1 MEKCNVCNSDYKKA
15 YKSDHLKSIKHL
27 QKLNQYYCK
36 KCNTFMPLSDKSNHL
51 NSDEHKNKTKQQR
64 EATQIWCEDCGK
76 YISNSRHF
84 QSEIHT
90 LRSQNNAINNTLHGV
105 GTNVGTNVGTGVEI
119 IVNEKTY
126 IKLRVNPTNIA
137 SHHLEEQINDLLKTS
152 FFPRYKFQLSYL
164 AKFSKIVNGEEN
176 VFHKWVKSDFNYNHA
191 QSAVG
196 SYENVHNILMQKLD
210 DEQLEGSGFVLNG
223 IVNVIM
229 EVYKVNDIQASS
241 WVELPE
247 KYKNNKSIINI
258 KNDDQY
264 CFLWC
269 ILAHLFPVED
279 HKNRTSSYSMNLNKL
294 ILNGLEFP
302 MKIKDIPKFENL
314 NNLNVNVFEL
324 TKTVLTPI
332 HINTNYDQPQI
343 DLMLY
348 QNHYCL
354 ITKLHCLLNK
364 DSHMK
369 WVCRRCLTAFS
380 SQPVLFDHIERCIKQ
395 QPTNITFSWKDHL
408 KFEDYHMKV
417 PIPIRVYADFE
428 CINQPT
434 DDREAAP
441 QVLFKQIPIA
451 VGFYIISPFGNNY
464 SSYFGE
470 PCTEGQQSAVTWFV
484 NEMLTLEKIA
494 NIYFET
500 NLPLEITPE
509 EEESFQQ
516 SKVCWLCENPLG
528 EDKVRD
534 HDHLTGKYRGAAH
547 NKCNLNC
554 KKKSSSFVPIFFHN
568 FSGYDCHLIF
578 EELLKQ
584 AYKMGCEPKIIPKSM
599 ENYVSVQV
607 GCLRFLDSYR
617 FLSSSLQ
624 KLITSLN
631 DFPYMQNEGLTDDL
645 FKKKLAYPYEKFNLN
660 NLREATR
667 EATHKATHEPLNL
680 TKEDYWSTLNQSY
693 PCEDDIKRTQQ
704 LIDTYNITT
713 AQELTMLY
721 LKMDVLQL
729 TDVFENFV
737 ETSTLMYG
745 INPLY
750 SYSLPG
756 YTWKAGLKLTKIK
769 LDFIKDKQLLLL
781 LENNIR
787 GGISSVM
794 GPRFIESNENTKLL
808 YIDANNLYGWAMS
821 QYLPT
826 SEFEKL
832 DFPEGYILEQ
842 IVEDLRFI
850 PDNNEYGYFI
860 ECDMIYPAEIKEKT
874 ENFPLCPYQT
884 KADPNLFSEYMNS
897 VKQPNYKPTEKL
909 MCDLTNKYNY
919 MMHYR
924 MFKFYTQIGMKVTK
938 IHTIYRFKQSL
949 WLEKYINHNTQK
961 RTKAKTNFEKDLYK
975 LMNNAF
981 FGKTMENVRERTNL
995 EFIPHTNIDQI
1006 IKRQSKLSFKG
1017 IVNHYSEFSIYKFDK
1032 EKVIFDKPIYLGFSV
1047 LELSKLLMYE
1057 FYYHKLQ
1064 PYYGDKIKLHY
1075 MDTDSFILSIK
1086 TGDLINDL
1094 EYFKD
1099 DFDFSE
1105 LDPSHE
1111 LYNSINKK
1119 VIGKMKIETSPI
1131 IELDNFVALRSKSYS
1146 FSYGSAQKLTQKLT
1160 QKSKQKGIQ
1169 HTPIYSQFIN
1179 SLFNSETTTA
1189 TNYSIRSNTH
1199 NLTVQKQDKL
1209 ALNPFDD
1216 KRMYLNPIQSLS
1228 WDKHTQKGDCPCIL
1242 CIKLVGLYYK
1252 ELSTRD
1258 GKPIRDE
1265 ELYYNIWTLKEK
1277 LNHQDLLNL
1286 ISDRAYLL

>member
-1 MEKCNVCNSDYKKA
+1 
-15 YKSDHLKSIKHL
+15 
-27 QKLNQYYCK
+27 
-36 KCNTFMPLSDKSNHL
+36 
-51 NSDEHKNKTKQQR
+51 
-64 EATQIWCEDCGK
+64 
-76 YISNSRHF
+76 
-84 QSEIHT
+84 
-90 LRSQNNAINNTLHGV
+90 
-105 GTNVGTNVGTGVEI
+105 
-119 IVNEKTY
+119 
-126 IKLRVNPTNIA
+126 
-137 SHHLEEQINDLLKTS
+137 
-152 FFPRYKFQLSYL
+152 
-164 AKFSKIVNGEEN
+164 
-176 VFHKWVKSDFNYNHA
+176 
-191 QSAVG
+191 
-196 SYENVHNILMQKLD
+196 
-210 DEQLEGSGFVLNG
+210 
-223 IVNVIM
+223 
-229 EVYKVNDIQASS
+229 
-241 WVELPE
+241 
-247 KYKNNKSIINI
+247 
-258 KNDDQY
+258 
-264 CFLWC
+264 
-269 ILAHLFPVED
+269 
-279 HKNRTSSYSMNLNKL
+279 
-294 ILNGLEFP
+294 
-302 MKIKDIPKFENL
+302 
-314 NNLNVNVFEL
+314 
-324 TKTVLTPI
+324 
-332 HINTNYDQPQI
+332 
-343 DLMLY
+343 
-348 QNHYCL
+348 
-354 ITKLHCLLNK
+354 
-364 DSHMK
+364 
-369 WVCRRCLTAFS
+369 
-380 SQPVLFDHIERCIKQ
+380 
-395 QPTNITFSWKDHL
+395 
-408 KFEDYHMKV
+408 
-417 PIPIRVYADFE
+417 
-428 CINQPT
+428 
-434 DDREAAP
+434 
-441 QVLFKQIPIA
+441 
-451 VGFYIISPFGNNY
+451 
-464 SSYFGE
+464 
-470 PCTEGQQSAVTWFV
+470 
-484 NEMLTLEKIA
+484 MLTLENIA
-494 NIYFET
+494 SNYFET

-509 EEESFQQ
+509 EHQSFQQ
-516 SKVCWLCENPLG
+516 SKVCWLCERKLDG
-528 EDKVRD
+528 EDNVRD

-547 NKCNLNC
+547 NKCNINC

-578 EELLKQ
+578 EELLTS
-584 AYKMGCEPKIIPKSM
+584 AYNLKLPINIIPKSM

-624 KLITSLN
+624 KLITALN
-631 DFPYMQNEGLTDDL
+631 DFRYMQKEGLTDDL

-660 NLREATR
+660 NL
-667 EATHKATHEPLNL
+667 HEPLNL
-680 TKEDYWSTLNQSY
+680 TKEDYWSTLTQSH

-704 LIDTYNITT
+704 LIDTYKITT
-713 AQELTMLY
+713 AQELTELY

-737 ETSTLMYG
+737 EKSTLEYG

-769 LDFIKDKQLLLL
+769 LDYIKCKELLLL

-808 YIDANNLYGWAMS
+808 YIGANNLYGWAMS

-826 SEFEKL
+826 GDFKKMRSCHEAMQSDSALMNEITEDILNTPDDNEF
-832 DFPEGYILEQ
+832 
-842 IVEDLRFI
+842 
-850 PDNNEYGYFI
+850 GYFI
-860 ECDMIYPAEIKEKT
+860 ECDLEYPAEIKEKT

-897 VKQPNYKPTEKL
+897 VKQSNYKPTEKL
-909 MCDLTNKYNY
+909 MCDLTNKHNY

-981 FGKTMENVRERTNL
+981 FGKTMENVRDRTNL
-995 EFIPHTNIDQI
+995 EYIPHTNIDQI

-1017 IVNHYSEFSIYKFDK
+1017 ITNHYSEFSVYKFDK

-1047 LELSKLLMYE
+1047 LELSNMLMYE

-1064 PYYGDKIKLHY
+1064 PYYNNKIKLHY

-1086 TGDLINDL
+1086 TGDLIKDL
-1094 EYFKD
+1094 EYFKN

-1105 LDPSHE
+1105 FDENHE

-1146 FSYGSAQKLTQKLT
+1146 FSYGSAQKLTQEAKQRT
-1160 QKSKQKGIQ
+1160 IQKSKQKGIQ

-1189 TNYSIRSNTH
+1189 TNYSIRSNAH

-1228 WDKHTQKGDCPCIL
+1228 WDKHTQKGDCPCIF
-1242 CIKLVGLYYK
+1242 CIKLVGLYYT
-1252 ELSTRD
+1252 ELSTKD
-1258 GKPIRDE
+1258 GTSLPDE
-1265 ELYYNIWTLKEK
+1265 EIYYNIWTLKEK
-1277 LNHQDLLNL
+1277 LNHQQLLNL
-1286 ISDRAYLL
+1286 ISDRAHLL